1 MSTTSR
7 DTVEIAAPAGNLE
20 KLRMAVLYGADS
32 VYFGGD
38 RFNLRARAG
47 NLSIEEIKEGTVFC
61 KNRRVKTVLLLN
73 SFLHETD
80 IQEAKSLV
88 RDLVELEVDAVMISD
103 PGMLMLL
110 QEENLP
116 FEIYLSTQASTLN
129 HLAIRFWQ
137 RNGIR
142 RIVLARETTLEQIS
156 RIRQETDAE
165 LEVFAHGAVCISYSG
180 RCLLS
185 RYLSGRDANAGD
197 CSHPCRWEYSLMEK
211 KRPGNYMEIVEH
223 NQGTEIL
230 SSKDLNI
237 LPDLPDYITAGVDA
251 FKIEGRMKSI
261 YHAANATRI
270 YRHAADLS
278 GTDEF
283 EKYLPF
289 WEEEL
294 DLINHR
300 PYTRDLFNEFG
311 QLGFNGIP
319 YVRKTLFLGYGVRD
333 GRVRVFNP
341 IYPGET
347 VNIIYPIE
355 EKIIDHNARVV
366 SIVSSHGS
374 EADMARPGETLEIMF
389 DPPLAENAILR
400 RILPDEETPS
410 QENETS

>member
-20 KLRMAVLYGADS
+20 KLRMAVLYGANS

-47 NLSIEEIKEGTVFC
+47 NLSMEEIHEGTAIC
-61 KNRRVKTVLLLN
+61 RKRRVKTVLLLN

-80 IQEAKSLV
+80 IREARSFV
-88 RDLVELEVDAVMISD
+88 RDLSDLDVDALMISD
-103 PGMLMLL
+103 PGMLTFI
-110 QEENLP
+110 QEAGLP
-116 FEIYLSTQASTLN
+116 FDIYLSTQASTLN
-129 HLAIRFWQ
+129 HLAVRFWQ
-137 RNGIR
+137 RNGIK
-142 RIVLARETTLEQIS
+142 RIVLGREATLEEIS
-156 RIRQETDAE
+156 RIRRETDAE

-211 KRPGNYMEIVEH
+211 KRPGNYMDITE
-223 NQGTEIL
+223 QDRGTEIL

-237 LPDLPDYITAGVDA
+237 LPDLPKYISAGVDA

-270 YRHAADLS
+270 YRHAADLA
-278 GTDEF
+278 GT
-283 EKYLPF
+283 EKFREHLPF

-311 QLGFNGIP
+311 QLGFDGIP
-319 YVRKTLFLGYGVRD
+319 YVRRTLFLGYGTRD
-333 GRVRVFNP
+333 GRIKTFNP

-355 EKIIDHNARVV
+355 EKIIDHDARVV
-366 SIVSSHGS
+366 SIVSSEGTKT
-374 EADMARPGETLEIMF
+374 DMARPGETLEIEF

-400 RILPDEETPS
+400 RFLPDGETPS
-410 QENETS
+410 QENETR